1 VAVLRIVLLCDKAR
15 GGLTRPM
22 ADNLPWL
29 SARSQARS
37 GVAVGNGVILKGL
50 NGARRRPG
58 PPKRSRPC
66 SRKASQWHPP
76 ARKLSRNCRLVGRH
90 EEGHVRRGR
99 TCRGPAGRTRN
110 PRGLAK
116 RRPSIARSRIKKI
129 HAVVGRDGAAP
140 RLARSCQI
148 ISKEDAEQF
157 MGIKNP
163 RVSGLQDATP
173 IPARRAR
180 YNSPDASASNISPG
194 MAMLAIL
201 CDGKV

>member
-1 VAVLRIVLLCDKAR
+1 LRQSSGRTDAANGRQFTVAIGKVPGPFR
-15 GGLTRPM
+15 
-22 ADNLPWL
+22 
-29 SARSQARS
+29 RSRWQWRHPQ
-37 GVAVGNGVILKGL
+37 
-50 NGARRRPG
+50 GAQWGTSSSPG

-110 PRGLAK
+110 PRGLAE